1 MTAYYYAALF
11 VSFFL
16 IFQILRLRS
25 EVFFRLAQNSVA
37 LLDKLL
43 AQTDE
48 EAKIKLIEKSN
59 KLLVR
64 SIAEVSLLFI
74 IALALGSTPIV
85 VYILITNTA
94 FQSLEFLSLFP
105 VLSISAGSTLP
116 FLIPSGKKDTSGYSD
131 LSKLL
136 HRMALN
142 NYHLSEK
149 LFRKEKKRLKKKK
162 ISTRDDFVI
171 ITGLARA
178 GTTSLMNDLSDVDDF
193 VSLSYANMPFL
204 TAPNLWAK
212 IYKPQK
218 ENLKE
223 RSHKDGIKIG
233 YNSNEALEEYF
244 FKVKANDAF
253 IKAETLCEYELTKE
267 DYNDYLDYQ
276 AVVKQDNKK
285 IYLAKNNNFI
295 LRYKSVRT
303 FNDDFLLVVLFRDPL
318 RHAASLKEKHLD
330 YKKLQ
335 TEDPFV
341 LEYMNWLG
349 HHEFG
354 IDQKPFMFRSSSLI
368 TAKRKNELD
377 YWLEIWISYY
387 SYILELEHPNTLF
400 VNYDDYCNYPNKI
413 INRVLNET
421 NISATLTKRKGFINN
436 RKITT
441 DYSVSI
447 YNKALTIYNQL
458 KKISVLPEA

>member
-1 MTAYYYAALF
+1 MTAYYYVALF

-25 EVFFRLAQNSVA
+25 EVFFRLAENSVA

-48 EAKIKLIEKSN
+48 EVKIKLIEKSN
-59 KLLVR
+59 KLLMR
-64 SIAEVSLLFI
+64 SVAEVILLFI
-74 IALALGSTPIV
+74 IAFALGSVPVV
-85 VYILITNTA
+85 VYVLITNTA

-105 VLSISAGSTLP
+105 ILAISAGATLP
-116 FLIPSGKKDTSGYSD
+116 FLIPSRKKDTSGYSD

-149 LFRKEKKRLKKKK
+149 LFRKEKKRLKKKEL
-162 ISTRDDFVI
+162 STRDDFVI

-178 GTTSLMNDLSDVDDF
+178 GTTSLMNDLSEVEKF

-204 TAPNLWAK
+204 MAPNLWAK
-212 IYKPQK
+212 IYKPKK

-267 DYNDYLDYQ
+267 AYNDYLDYQ
-276 AVVKQDNKK
+276 AVVKHDNKK
-285 IYLAKNNNFI
+285 VYLAKNNNFI
-295 LRYKSVRT
+295 LRYKSVRA
-303 FNDDFLLVVLFRDPL
+303 FNENFLMVVLFRDPL
-318 RHAASLKEKHLD
+318 THAASLKEKHLD

-354 IDQKPFMFRSSSLI
+354 LNQKPFSFDGKILDNPQD
-368 TAKRKNELD
+368 KNNID
-377 YWLEIWISYY
+377 FWLKSWINYY
-387 SYILELEHPNTLF
+387 SYALTMKHQNTLF
-400 VNYDDYCNYPNKI
+400 INYDDYCKRPNEI
-413 INRVLNET
+413 IGQL
-421 NISATLTKRKGFINN
+421 
-436 RKITT
+436 
-441 DYSVSI
+441 
-447 YNKALTIYNQL
+447 L
-458 KKISVLPEA
+458 KKIDVDENLPEFSAYHNRRKVDDTYSSELYNEAMAVYAQLGEVK